1 MNLFGKKEKTPAQT
15 VIEDVCKIKKGEKVL
30 IIANPETSV
39 IAQNLFTSALD
50 SGAKPTLI
58 YQTKKNFRGFCR
70 RNCCGRNKI

>member
-39 IAQNLFTSALD
+39 IAQNLFT
-50 SGAKPTLI
+50 
-58 YQTKKNFRGFCR
+58 
-70 RNCCGRNKI
+70 

>member
-30 IIANPETSV
+30 VIANPETSV
-39 IAQNLFTSALD
+39 IAQNLFTAALD

-58 YQTKKNFRGFCR
+58 YQDRKSVV
-70 RNCCGRNKI
+70 